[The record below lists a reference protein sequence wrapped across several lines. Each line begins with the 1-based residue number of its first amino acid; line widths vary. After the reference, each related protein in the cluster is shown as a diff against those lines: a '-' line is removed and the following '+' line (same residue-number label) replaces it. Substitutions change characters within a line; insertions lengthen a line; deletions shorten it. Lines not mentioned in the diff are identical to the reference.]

1 MWSTFWKFLILSSLK
16 QMMMHHFMAK
26 EEVRGI
32 QDFKQRNSSVNIQ
45 KALERPKRA
54 RIKWI
59 IVEYLR
65 EELMMNDEFQIA
77 IKCPIKEKNFFVM
90 YHKRKAPKSHINF
103 EAAKDADSRRSR
115 LEKKTER
122 RRFSNQPTFSKQHH
136 QSKRQ
141 FAKYRRANTQSS
153 KGEHRPTKES

>member
-1 MWSTFWKFLILSSLK
+1 
-16 QMMMHHFMAK
+16 MMMHHFMAK
-26 EEVRGI
+26 EEVRDI

-77 IKCPIKEKNFFVM
+77 IKCP
-90 YHKRKAPKSHINF
+90 
-103 EAAKDADSRRSR
+103 
-115 LEKKTER
+115 
-122 RRFSNQPTFSKQHH
+122 
-136 QSKRQ
+136 
-141 FAKYRRANTQSS
+141 
-153 KGEHRPTKES
+153 